1 MLRADLRAVSSADE
15 PPVMR
20 NITLAPK
27 YGGLVKLAAP
37 LRAPEELIAP
47 AAAAAG

>member
-1 MLRADLRAVSSADE
+1 MQTVGNEDE
-15 PPVMR
+15 RPVIR

-27 YGGLVKLAAP
+27 HGAWVKLAAP
-37 LRAPEELIAP
+37 LRAPEEELAP